1 MRWVKWLYPGMNIK
15 RWLLLFAAGLIFS
28 ALGIGLFFRYKLIHI
43 IEAFLNQLLYFTN
56 NPLSD
61 NASIIF
67 GAFLLIIG
75 IAFMAIAT
83 RKSIFSIVRSLAP
96 GNNEHILD
104 KIFAK
109 SRLAKGPAITVI
121 GGGTGLSVLLRG
133 IKEITN
139 NCTAVVTCADD
150 GGSSGRIR
158 EAFGIIPPGDCR
170 NCLIALADTEPLMEK
185 LMQYRF
191 KGGTELSGHS
201 FGNLFITAMSDIV
214 GNVEG
219 ALNETSKILKVR
231 GKVIP
236 STLQPVEL
244 VAKLRD
250 GRTIFGESVISKA
263 KGQIINIRAIPDG
276 ITATQSAVHTILNA
290 DVVILGPGS
299 LYTSVIANLL
309 IDDIKQALLQTK
321 ATVIYICNVMT
332 QPGET
337 TGFTAYDHV
346 HTLLQYLDNTNII
359 DYVVV
364 NNQFDLHPELLAKY
378 ALENSAPVE
387 NDSNRIN
394 DLGIEVIQANMVSQ
408 NDLIRHNPSRLARTL
423 IRLIYNL
430 HIASPMNSLFEY
442 FFIKNIMKKFKSTK
456 E

>member
-1 MRWVKWLYPGMNIK
+1 MRWAKWLYPGMNIK
-15 RWLLLFAAGLIFS
+15 RWLIIFAIGLIFS

-43 IEAFLNQLLYFTN
+43 IESFLNQLLYFSN
-56 NPLSD
+56 YNV
-61 NASIIF
+61 SIIF
-67 GAFLLIIG
+67 GAFLLVAGIIL
-75 IAFMAIAT
+75 MAVAT
-83 RKSIFSIVRSLAP
+83 RKSIHSIVQSLAP
-96 GNNEHILD
+96 DNNKHMMD
-104 KIFAK
+104 KIF
-109 SRLAKGPAITVI
+109 SQRRLEKGPAVTVI

-170 NCLIALADTEPLMEK
+170 NCLISLADTEPLMEK

-191 KGGTELSGHS
+191 KAGTELGGHS

-214 GNVEG
+214 GDVEG

-231 GKVIP
+231 GRVIP
-236 STLQPVEL
+236 STLEPVEL
-244 VAKLRD
+244 VAKLED
-250 GRTIFGESVISKA
+250 GRTIYGESVISKA
-263 KGQIINIRAIPDG
+263 RGKVADIKAIPED
-276 ITATQSAVHTILNA
+276 IKATQSAVQAILHA

-299 LYTSVIANLL
+299 LYTSVVSNLL
-309 IDDIKQALLQTK
+309 IEDIKQALLKTD
-321 ATVIYICNVMT
+321 ANVIYICNVMT

-346 HTLLQYLDNTNII
+346 QTLLKYLDNENII

-364 NNQFDLHPELLAKY
+364 NNQFDLHPELIEKY
-378 ALENSAPVE
+378 AMDNAKPVE
-387 NDSNRIN
+387 NDSVRIRE
-394 DLGIEVIQANMVSQ
+394 LGIKVVQANLVSQ
-408 NDLIRHNPSRLARTL
+408 SNMIRHNPDRLARTL

-430 HIASPMNSLFEY
+430 HVSSPVDSLFEY
-442 FFIKNIMKKFKSTK
+442 FFIKNIMKKFKAKK
-456 E
+456 EQ